1 MNVSNGKNMTLMKV
15 DRIVKSKKRLFFP
28 VTLKDPISN
37 TNPNKIKLQMLQ
49 EGLKCKQLEEKL
61 QSTQRELKINNHNVD
76 NGLNEDFIEIICSN
90 SGRMTPFTKLFWEQ
104 QKRLFTSPSSWV
116 CHHPVIIHF
125 C

>member
-28 VTLKDPISN
+28 VTLKDPISK

-76 NGLNEDFIEIICSN
+76 NGLNEDSIEIISSN
-90 SGRMTPFTKLFWEQ
+90 SGKMTPFT
-104 QKRLFTSPSSWV
+104 
-116 CHHPVIIHF
+116 
-125 C
+125 